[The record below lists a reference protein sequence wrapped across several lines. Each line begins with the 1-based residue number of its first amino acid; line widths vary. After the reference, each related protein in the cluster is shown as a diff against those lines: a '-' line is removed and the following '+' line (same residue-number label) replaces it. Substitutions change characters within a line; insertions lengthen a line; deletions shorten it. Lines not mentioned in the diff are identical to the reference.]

1 MLERGGRGK
10 PRSGSRPTS
19 LVLRVGRLLGSSLSD
34 VLHARHQAVRALV
47 AEATAGLVASW
58 LRLASDQ
65 GAPEDRAA
73 IVRRLHPLRT

>member
-19 LVLRVGRLLGSSLSD
+19 LVLRLVRLPLAGFSD
-34 VLHARHQAVRALV
+34 LLHARHQAVRALV

-58 LRLASDQ
+58 LRLACDQ
-65 GAPEDRAA
+65 GATEDRP
-73 IVRRLHPLRT
+73 VLGRHVFS